1 MHQNVANAAAARIG
15 QRAGKMS
22 QLRVVLC
29 QQGKLHREKKE
40 SRTKKSSVHFVLHSL
55 TRGSLKVVLHLGRTH
70 RLQTSPVSWL
80 GGVAGLQPS
89 RKESSGFRNFLKC
102 TTCRVTFNRLEH
114 F

>member
-80 GGVAGLQPS
+80 GGVAGSQPS
-89 RKESSGFRNFLKC
+89 RKKAVAFEL
-102 TTCRVTFNRLEH
+102 
-114 F
+114 